1 MRAAVSRQGF
11 TCGLRLSAAGMLP
24 HESPDRFFSFVATRW
39 AARAPFE
46 EKCSEGVEQYKFR
59 ARVIAR
65 QRNSQKMSL

>member
-24 HESPDRFFSFVATRW
+24 HESPARFFSSCRYALGCEG
-39 AARAPFE
+39 PFE

-59 ARVIAR
+59 ARVIVR
-65 QRNSQKMSL
+65 QCNSQAMSL